1 MNNKVKAKEIKS
13 SINLTL
19 ESLGKSRKWLEIAGL
34 VFAVFKG
41 EKYPEN
47 DANSLDR
54 LANVIRKNLVEED
67 RNQVEFLSKLDNAL
81 KTNDYTYNLC
91 EKYLGEFRNKK
102 YFIPENDLKR
112 LREKANDG
120 NKLAQRVI
128 GDHYRYGGNFGVP
141 NITEAHRYYSMA
153 FEGGCH
159 ISSLHLA
166 NIYSNREY
174 YMFNKDIAL
183 RYYSYSLLFYFEG
196 DNYFNY
202 VNLDDKD
209 FIITY
214 LNKQKESI
222 LSQLE
227 TLSNRIINY
236 NMEKHYEK
244 QGIDALLE
252 HPLVKEFLSEYYL
265 VDKIRNVYSTNSEIR
280 TIFGK
285 LGNLYERNDEAFFL
299 LSLCGSILGDAQ
311 SLWYLGYCFRAGKG
325 VGKDITLSGVCYILL
340 LLINNDVDLELKI
353 MEVLSLIRQELK
365 QEKND
370 DIQEQLLSAL
380 EQILPYKN
388 SRSISLQR

>member
-1 MNNKVKAKEIKS
+1 MNNKVKAEEIKS

-47 DANSLDR
+47 DDNSLNR

-67 RNQVEFLSKLDNAL
+67 RNQVEFLSKLDYAL
-81 KTNDYTYNLC
+81 KTKDDAYTLC

-102 YFIPENDLKR
+102 YFIPENELKS

-120 NKLAQRVI
+120 HKLAQRVI

-196 DNYFNY
+196 DNYSNY

-280 TIFGK
+280 SIFGK
-285 LGNLYERNDEAFFL
+285 FGDLYERNDGAFFL
-299 LSLCGSILGDAQ
+299 LSLCGSILGDIK
-311 SLWYLGYCFRAGKG
+311 SLWYLGYCYRTGKG
-325 VGKDITLSGVCYILL
+325 VGKDITLSSICYILL
-340 LLINNDVDLELKI
+340 LLINNNVDLERNI
-353 MEVLSLIRQELK
+353 MDALSLIMQELK

-370 DIQEQLLSAL
+370 GIPEQLLSGL
-380 EQILPYKN
+380 EQILSYQN
-388 SRSISLQR
+388 SRFDN